1 MFTGSMVA
9 LITPFK
15 NGQVD
20 EKALRALANWQIE
33 SGTDALVPC
42 GTTGEGATLTAEEH
56 QLVVRACVEEA
67 RGRVP
72 VIAGCGSNDT
82 RRTIEAVQRAREVK
96 ADAALIVTPYYN
108 KPTPEG
114 LFRHFEAVAKQGGLP
129 VILYNVPSRTALDM
143 QADSVARCSH
153 IPGVVGIKEA
163 SGSAPRIAEI
173 RAAGVPDDF
182 AILSGDDMFTLATM
196 AMGGHG
202 IISVVANIAP
212 AQLAG
217 LVDSFN
223 KGDLKAAQA
232 AQTKLVGLVRAM
244 FCETNPLP
252 VKYALNRMG
261 RSGPELRLPLVPIS
275 EAGAR
280 KVDEAMREYGGLI

>member
-9 LITPFK
+9 LVTPFK

-20 EKALRALANWQIE
+20 EPALRALANWQIE

-56 QLVVRACVEEA
+56 VLVVRACVEEA

-82 RRTIEAVQRAREVK
+82 RRTIETVQRAREAR

-129 VILYNVPSRTALDM
+129 VILYNVPSRTSVDM
-143 QADSVARCSH
+143 LADTVARCSH
-153 IPGVVGIKEA
+153 LPGVVGVKEA
-163 SGSAPRIAEI
+163 SGSIVRIAEI
-173 RAAGVPDDF
+173 RAAGVPDGF
-182 AILSGDDMFTLATM
+182 AILSGDDMFTLPTM

-212 AQLAG
+212 AQMAG
-217 LVDSFN
+217 LVDAFN

-232 AQTKLVGLVRAM
+232 AQTKFSNLVRAM

-252 VKYALNRMG
+252 VKHALHRMG
-261 RSGPELRLPLVPIS
+261 KIGPELRLPLVPIS

-280 KVDEAMREYGGLI
+280 KVEEAMREYGGLI